1 MLIVAAEELVF
12 VDRHEFLWA
21 RFTPITD
28 PFFFWCL
35 LLLSQKQ
42 SAMPRR
48 EPIRG
53 RQVSILSGKYFIND
67 GVWIN
72 EAEGDG
78 GFTAEKVYVLVLL
91 KNQKL
96 VGTRLNKDTV
106 SNYEAREEPNS
117 YDEAVL
123 DQHPMLRKAMGEL
136 AKKIAKYNIEDA
148 SVYAKEFLKMLK
160 EAQQVSPYHTTFNA
174 PARK

>member
-1 MLIVAAEELVF
+1 
-12 VDRHEFLWA
+12 
-21 RFTPITD
+21 
-28 PFFFWCL
+28 
-35 LLLSQKQ
+35 
-42 SAMPRR
+42 MPRR

-78 GFTAEKVYVLVLL
+78 GFTAEKVYVL
-91 KNQKL
+91 L

>member
-1 MLIVAAEELVF
+1 
-12 VDRHEFLWA
+12 
-21 RFTPITD
+21 
-28 PFFFWCL
+28 
-35 LLLSQKQ
+35 
-42 SAMPRR
+42 MPRR

-136 AKKIAKYNIEDA
+136 AKKIAIYDIEDA
-148 SVYAKEFLKMLK
+148 AAYATEFLKMLTK
-160 EAQQVSPYHTTFNA
+160 AQQSRPNQHNFQRSRTKMMYL
-174 PARK
+174 

>member
-1 MLIVAAEELVF
+1 
-12 VDRHEFLWA
+12 
-21 RFTPITD
+21 
-28 PFFFWCL
+28 
-35 LLLSQKQ
+35 
-42 SAMPRR
+42 MPRR

-78 GFTAEKVYVLVLL
+78 GFTAGKVYVLVLL

-136 AKKIAKYNIEDA
+136 ARKIAKYDIEDA
-148 SVYAKEFLKMLK
+148 AAYATEFLKMLT
-160 EAQQVSPYHTTFNA
+160 EAQQNRPNQHNFQRSRT
-174 PARK
+174 KMM